1 MKRLLLIFVAVFA
14 LSVASPAM
22 ADTKTVQ
29 ITKSGFVPATV
40 TVQQGDTVKWTNV
53 DATSHQVVADDGTF
67 ASVALKTNDTY
78 SFTFAKSGDFKYHD
92 TFTKAK
98 GEVVVTAAPAA
109 LSVTAE
115 PSRTAVVYGSS
126 LTISGKVSTG
136 LAGQPVTL
144 TADEAGSTKTVQTI
158 DTATTTAGG
167 EYSFTVNPT
176 IRTTY
181 KVESG
186 TAVSHDVTVFVAPR
200 VTLVRNSHGI
210 FTTRAVSDL
219 SYSGHTVLFQ
229 RMNRSGM
236 WRTVKVVRLGSGGIA
251 HFAARLPF
259 GRSTVRVWMTAGQA
273 GFGYIAGHS
282 GTLLVRR

>member
-1 MKRLLLIFVAVFA
+1 MKRVLLFLIAVCA
-14 LSVASPAM
+14 LAVASPAM

-29 ITKSGFVPATV
+29 ITKSGFVPTAV
-40 TVQQGDTVKWTNV
+40 TIQQGDTVKWTNV
-53 DATSHQVVADDGTF
+53 DATSHQVVSNDGTF

-78 SFTFAKSGDFKYHD
+78 SFTFDKAGDYRYHD
-92 TFTKAK
+92 TFSKAR
-98 GEVVVTAAPAA
+98 GEVVVTAAPAPV
-109 LSVTAE
+109 SVSASA
-115 PSRTAVVYGSS
+115 SRSSVVYGGS
-126 LTISGKVSTG
+126 LTISGKVSSG
-136 LAGQPVTL
+136 LAGQSVTL
-144 TADEAGSTKTVQTI
+144 TADEAGSSKAIQTV

-167 EYSFTVNPT
+167 AYSFTVSPT

-186 TAVSHDVTVFVAPR
+186 TSSSSAVTVLVAPR

-219 SYSGHTVLFQ
+219 NYAGHFVLFQ
-229 RMNRSGM
+229 GLRSNGT

-251 HFAARLPF
+251 RFAARLPR
-259 GRSTVRVWMTAGQA
+259 GRNHVRVWMTAGQA

-282 GTLLVRR
+282 GVLLVRR